1 MSRIG
6 KQPIEIPSGVTVT
19 VSDGDVRVKGAK
31 GESALSVPAGIAV
44 TVADNQVIVE
54 RTGDSKE
61 LRALHGMVRSRVA
74 NMVAGVTT
82 GFQKV
87 LELHGVGFRAAMQG
101 TTLSMN
107 LGGAKAF
114 EYHVPD
120 GVTVSVQDNINIT
133 VEGVDSQ
140 QVGEVAAEI
149 RDYYPPEPYKGKGV
163 RYRDEYVRRKAGKSV
178 SA

>member
-6 KQPIEIPSGVTVT
+6 KQPIEIPAGVTVT
-19 VSDGDVRVKGAK
+19 VNDDDVCVKGPK
-31 GESALSVPAGIAV
+31 GEGALRVPAGI
-44 TVADNQVIVE
+44 TVKVEGSEVIVE
-54 RTGDSKE
+54 RADESKE
-61 LRALHGMVRSRVA
+61 MRALHGMVRSRVA
-74 NMVAGVTT
+74 NMVAGVTN

-120 GVTVSVQDNINIT
+120 GVTVSVQDNVNIT